1 MDCRRIPRDEG
12 NGGSELTKVEW
23 IAVGSPVGV
32 LFVVCDRSSGA
43 AIHTVDAP

>member
-1 MDCRRIPRDEG
+1 MDRRRIPRDEG
-12 NGGSELTKVEW
+12 DSGSELTKER

-43 AIHTVDAP
+43 PIHTVDAP